1 MNSEVEF
8 DGEASVLAALAG
20 AASASALRFLG
31 ASSCSDSL
39 EDEPEEA
46 EDSSEAS
53 EASDSE
59 AEEASDSADSEASE
73 ATSAS
78 ESDSDELDSVSL
90 SSTFLPLAALTATF
104 FSDSLDEDESS
115 ESDSDDDSL
124 ATTLALAGAVFFLVS
139 TSDSDDDDD
148 EEESDDDSEED
159 SLALPLLTILEL
171 VSFLE
176 DGLVTDFVVIFMLEK
191 GRKEEDRRWVAKKLQ
206 ILATLTGVK
215 ILNVDCRG
223 MVPRLLFLFSFEI
236 NKQLLQFNH
245 EHLGVAK
252 GTLCSGST
260 TTGDPL
266 FIKFTQRSHHTMALC
281 LL

>member
-1 MNSEVEF
+1 MNSEVDF

-20 AASASALRFLG
+20 AASCSALRFLG

-46 EDSSEAS
+46 SDS
-53 EASDSE
+53 ASDSSE

-104 FSDSLDEDESS
+104 FSDSLEEEDEDESS

-139 TSDSDDDDD
+139 TSDSDDDD

-176 DGLVTDFVVIFMLEK
+176 DGLVTDFVVMFMLETEK
-191 GRKEEDRRWVAKKLQ
+191 EDRRWVAKKLQ

-215 ILNVDCRG
+215 ILNVDYRG
-223 MVPRLLFLFSFEI
+223 MVNAPRLLFLFSFEI
-236 NKQLLQFNH
+236 K
-245 EHLGVAK
+245 
-252 GTLCSGST
+252 
-260 TTGDPL
+260 
-266 FIKFTQRSHHTMALC
+266 
-281 LL
+281 

>member
-1 MNSEVEF
+1 MNSEVDF

-20 AASASALRFLG
+20 AASCSALRFLG

-139 TSDSDDDDD
+139 TSDSDDDD

-176 DGLVTDFVVIFMLEK
+176 DGLVTDFVVMFMLETEK
-191 GRKEEDRRWVAKKLQ
+191 EDRRWVAKKLQ

-215 ILNVDCRG
+215 ILNVDYRG
-223 MVPRLLFLFSFEI
+223 MVNAPRLLFLFSFEI
-236 NKQLLQFNH
+236 K
-245 EHLGVAK
+245 
-252 GTLCSGST
+252 
-260 TTGDPL
+260 
-266 FIKFTQRSHHTMALC
+266 
-281 LL
+281 